1 MNLTNKTIRLTV
13 KLDTLEKGTVTY
25 QDFQEFPKIGET
37 LKNVQFKNENNQPMG
52 KNGILLEITKV
63 EEYWFGEWRSPN
75 QKLTKCGLALFGNSW
90 KSSLAEA
97 LNVDPRRIT
106 HWLDGTRPVPEGVW
120 ADIKQLA
127 EQRKQQIDE
136 LIAKL

>member
-1 MNLTNKTIRLTV
+1 MNLLNKTVRLTV
-13 KLDTLEKGTVTY
+13 KLDTLEKGTITY
-25 QDFQEFPKIGET
+25 EDFQELPKIGEV

-52 KNGILLEITKV
+52 KNGTLLEITKV
-63 EEYWFGEWRSPN
+63 EEYFFGEWRSPN
-75 QKLTKCGLALFGNSW
+75 QNLIKSGKALFGNSW

-120 ADIKQLA
+120 QDIKNLA
-127 EQRKQQIDE
+127 EKRQREIQD
-136 LIAKL
+136 LINSL